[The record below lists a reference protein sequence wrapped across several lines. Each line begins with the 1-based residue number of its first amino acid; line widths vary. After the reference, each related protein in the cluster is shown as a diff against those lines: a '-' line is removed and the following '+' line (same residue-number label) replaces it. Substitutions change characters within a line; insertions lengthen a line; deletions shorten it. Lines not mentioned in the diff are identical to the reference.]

1 MIYQGTVIKCIW
13 ISFILEGAVS
23 RPSSSLWRQGGKRKE
38 SLQLRPW
45 NLNSISSSPVAPC
58 RLSCQISAN
67 QGETETSANV
77 NKHVPRVMTSLLIS
91 SPPISILHR
100 LFRSRYS
107 NSRDV
112 DASSP
117 SFSHPAGRA
126 RRRACS
132 QTTILFLMRYG
143 T

>member
-1 MIYQGTVIKCIW
+1 MSQ
-13 ISFILEGAVS
+13 L
-23 RPSSSLWRQGGKRKE
+23 SSSLWWQGGKGKE

-77 NKHVPRVMTSLLIS
+77 NKHVARVVTSLLMS
-91 SPPISILHR
+91 SQPISISHR

-117 SFSHPAGRA
+117 PFPTPAGRA

-132 QTTILFLMRYG
+132 RTTILFLMRYG